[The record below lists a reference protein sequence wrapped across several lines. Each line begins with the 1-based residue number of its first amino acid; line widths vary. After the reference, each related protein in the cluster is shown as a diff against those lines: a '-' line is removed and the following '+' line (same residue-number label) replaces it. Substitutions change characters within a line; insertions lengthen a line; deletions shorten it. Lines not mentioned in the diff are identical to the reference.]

1 MTSFRPIEK
10 YFKANLLTPFGIHV
24 DALMVVDGK
33 GNVCLLNEYLGYTTV
48 LVSYYYFLFKNIIIL
63 SIFSAI
69 FKISQSDLAEQSVIK
84 RIDLIKKK
92 LVKASQKT
100 DEIFIE

>member
-33 GNVCLLNEYLGYTTV
+33 GNVCLLNEYLDE
-48 LVSYYYFLFKNIIIL
+48 N
-63 SIFSAI
+63 
-69 FKISQSDLAEQSVIK
+69 SQLETK
-84 RIDLIKKK
+84 KPEEKKYKLIKKI
-92 LVKASQKT
+92 S
-100 DEIFIE
+100 FYNY